1 MAEKVY
7 LLWFVS
13 EAGHEDDDELLI
25 GVYESESSAKTAI
38 DRLRSKPG
46 FVDHPEGFEIHS
58 RTLNEDSWT
67 DGFVRE

>member
-13 EAGHEDDDELLI
+13 EEGQEDEDELLI
-25 GVYESESSAKTAI
+25 GVYESESSAKAAI

-46 FVDHPEGFEIHS
+46 FVDHPEGFQIHS
-58 RTLNEDSWT
+58 RRLNEDSWT